1 MSKPKVALFGAS
13 GTMGKQSF
21 KELWKRR
28 DRYDIVILVLPSEQK
43 LELFRKYERA
53 AGVPIIE
60 GPGVAEGEGLK
71 IVWGD
76 ATNYADVEETLKG
89 VEWVFS
95 AMAYISPQA
104 DYHPEIAKA
113 VNTDA
118 IINIIQVIEAQPGG
132 AERIKFIY
140 TGTVAETGN
149 RPKGIHVGR
158 VGDPLKP
165 SVFDFYAVTKIA
177 GERAVLESKIKH
189 WASLRMTFIMPTSYK
204 ELLTL
209 QDPILF
215 HMPIDAYMEN
225 LTDRDAGFG
234 LVNCLDIP
242 DESDFWRRVYNM
254 GGGPEMRCLSY
265 DYATRNYQ
273 AVGMSG
279 IEACT
284 ERMWFALRNFH
295 MQYYED
301 SHLLNEYLHYWR
313 TSLDDYWS
321 EIVGDLPFNLKVVA
335 FLARLLPFF
344 RKQVEQSTY
353 ARMKDMAENHKNGS
367 GHWFR
372 NRNDG
377 RISAFF
383 KDYETYQAIPNW
395 GQDMPDMSLEPEWH
409 RLDHGYDETKPQLEL
424 SDLQGAADFRG
435 GECLASEWDGDM
447 FAALDWKCSAEH
459 EFQAKPNTILK
470 AGHWCPGCMAPP
482 WDFDQQARSNP
493 FLAQV
498 WYADHDQD
506 EQDRNRYENILL
518 ALATHQPNLP

>member
-1 MSKPKVALFGAS
+1 
-13 GTMGKQSF
+13 
-21 KELWKRR
+21 
-28 DRYDIVILVLPSEQK
+28 
-43 LELFRKYERA
+43 
-53 AGVPIIE
+53 
-60 GPGVAEGEGLK
+60 
-71 IVWGD
+71 
-76 ATNYADVEETLKG
+76 
-89 VEWVFS
+89 
-95 AMAYISPQA
+95 
-104 DYHPEIAKA
+104 
-113 VNTDA
+113 
-118 IINIIQVIEAQPGG
+118 
-132 AERIKFIY
+132 
-140 TGTVAETGN
+140 
-149 RPKGIHVGR
+149 
-158 VGDPLKP
+158 
-165 SVFDFYAVTKIA
+165 
-177 GERAVLESKIKH
+177 
-189 WASLRMTFIMPTSYK
+189 
-204 ELLTL
+204 
-209 QDPILF
+209 
-215 HMPIDAYMEN
+215 MPIDAYMEN

-482 WDFDQQARSNP
+482 WDFDQQAKSNP
-493 FLAQV
+493 FFAQV

-506 EQDRNRYENILL
+506 EQNYYSEESINDIQNADREWVERRRS
-518 ALATHQPNLP
+518 